1 MRVSIMKRGIQMP
14 QIETLLESLTIEEKI
29 GQLMQ
34 LAPFFFIG
42 DLKKEVYGPIQA
54 LGLKEAEVF
63 LSGSVL
69 GIGNAS
75 EMKRVQQA
83 YLDKSRHKIP
93 LIFMADIIHGYKT
106 IFPVPLSMAASF
118 NPELVKK
125 AARISALEAQTAG
138 IHVTFSPMADLSRDP
153 RWGRVVEGFGE
164 DPYLNQV
171 FTRAMVEGYQ
181 HDGIEKVGNLASC
194 VKHFA
199 AYGASEA
206 GRDYNTVDISRL
218 NLHQY
223 YLSGYKAALNAGARL
238 VMTSFNIVEG
248 IPATQNQY
256 LLRDLLKGQ
265 WQFDGVVISDYDSL
279 RQTIEHGTSEDDYDA
294 AKKAILAGLD
304 IEMATSSYVLNLKK
318 LIENKEVPMALLD
331 DAVLRILQLKA
342 DLGLFDDPFKGAD
355 ELKEREFVL
364 SQANKA
370 VALEVARESLVLLK
384 NDAVLPLNKSQK
396 IALLGEYAKNTHT
409 IGPWSWHG
417 RAEDVTPLERA
428 ISHYAKLHVSSD
440 AQDLTQLT
448 HAEYQSLLESDVVLI
463 AVGEH
468 AIESGEAHSK
478 TNLTLKA
485 KDLALIDAVHKLGK
499 PIVLILYHGRP
510 LILTDVAPKVSAIL
524 DTFFLGTMAQEAISE
539 TLFGVNNPSGKLTM
553 SYPRS
558 VGQIPIYYNH
568 LNTGRPYK
576 NDGNPFTSYYLDE
589 LNTPLYPFGYGLSF
603 STFKLSNLKV
613 SQTSMK
619 AHETVVVSIEVENTS
634 SMDGFETVQL
644 YIRDYAAEVSRPVQ
658 ELKQFKKVFIKAQHK
673 QTIEFSITVQ
683 DLVYVH
689 SDLSVQADP
698 GRFSI
703 QIGTASNAVQSTDIT
718 FL

>member
-1 MRVSIMKRGIQMP
+1 MLPIQQRMND
-14 QIETLLESLTIEEKI
+14 LTIEEKI

-54 LGLKEAEVF
+54 LGLKENEVF

-75 EMKRVQQA
+75 EMKRVQKT
-83 YLDKSRHKIP
+83 YLEKSRHKIP

-106 IFPVPLSMAASF
+106 IFPVPLAMAASF

-171 FTRAMVEGYQ
+171 YAKAMVEGYQ

-206 GRDYNTVDISRL
+206 GRDYNTVDMSRL

-223 YLSGYKAALNAGARL
+223 YLSGYKAAIDAGARL
-238 VMTSFNIVEG
+238 VMTSFNIIEG
-248 IPATQNQY
+248 IPATQNKY
-256 LLRDLLKGQ
+256 LLRDVLKDN

-279 RQTIEHGTSEDDYDA
+279 RQTIEHGTSADDYEA

-304 IEMATSSYVLNLKK
+304 IEMATSSYVINLKK
-318 LIENKEVPMALLD
+318 LIENGEVPMALLD
-331 DAVLRILQLKA
+331 DAVYRILKLKA
-342 DLGLFDDPFKGAD
+342 DLGLFDDPYKGAD
-355 ELKEREFVL
+355 ELKEQTFVL
-364 SQANKA
+364 SNENKQ
-370 VALEVARESLVLLK
+370 VALEVARESMVLLK
-384 NDAVLPLNKSQK
+384 NEGTLPLESSSK
-396 IALLGEYAKNTHT
+396 IALLGEYITNSNT

-417 RAEDVTPLERA
+417 RKEDCIPLYEA
-428 ISHYAKLHVSSD
+428 ISSYSKPTLISDKNDVLALNPEELYALKS
-440 AQDLTQLT
+440 
-448 HAEYQSLLESDVVLI
+448 AEVVVV

-478 TNLTLKA
+478 VNITLKP
-485 KDLALIDAVHKLGK
+485 KDENLIQQLHDMGK
-499 PIVLILYHGRP
+499 TVVLVLYHGRP
-510 LILTDVAPKVSAIL
+510 LVLTSIESKVNAIL
-524 DTFFLGTMAQEAISE
+524 DTFFLGTMSQQAIAE
-539 TLFGVNNPSGKLTM
+539 TLFGKNNPSGKLTM
-553 SYPRS
+553 SYPRH
-558 VGQIPIYYNH
+558 VGQIPIYYNY
-568 LNTGRPYK
+568 LNTGRPFK
-576 NDGNPFTSYYLDE
+576 NDWNPFTSFYLDVE
-589 LNTPLYPFGYGLSF
+589 NTPLYPFGFGLSY
-603 STFKLSNLKV
+603 STFELSNLVV
-613 SQTSMK
+613 SKPTMKRNESMDI
-619 AHETVVVSIEVENTS
+619 SIEVKNTS
-634 SMDGFETVQL
+634 HISGYETIQL
-644 YIRDYAAEVSRPVQ
+644 YIRDYSAEVSRPVQ
-658 ELKQFKKVFIKAQHK
+658 ELKQFKKIWIEKHSKTVVSF
-673 QTIEFSITVQ
+673 TISEL

-689 SDLSVQADP
+689 SDLSLSADV
-698 GRFSI
+698 GKFSI
-703 QIGTASNAVQSTDIT
+703 LVGNASNRVLKTDFTLI
-718 FL
+718 

>member
-1 MRVSIMKRGIQMP
+1 MSRV
-14 QIETLLESLTIEEKI
+14 ETLLKELTIDEKI

-54 LGLKEAEVF
+54 LGLKEEEVF

-69 GIGNAS
+69 GIGSAS
-75 EMKRVQQA
+75 EMRRVQEA
-83 YLDKSRHKIP
+83 YLAKSRHKIP

-106 IFPVPLSMAASF
+106 IFPVPLAMASSF
-118 NPELVKK
+118 NPDLVQK

-171 FTRAMVEGYQ
+171 FAKAMVLGYQ

-206 GRDYNTVDISRL
+206 GRDYNTVDMSRL

-223 YLSGYKAALNAGARL
+223 YLSGYKAAIDAGARL
-238 VMTSFNIVEG
+238 VMTSFNILEG
-248 IPATQNQY
+248 IPATQNKY
-256 LLRDLLKGQ
+256 LLRDLLKTQ

-279 RQTIEHGTSEDDYDA
+279 RQTIEHGTSENDYEA

-318 LIENKEVPMALLD
+318 LIENKEVPMELLD
-331 DAVLRILQLKA
+331 DALYRVLKLKE
-342 DLGLFDDPFKGAD
+342 DLGLFDNPFKGAD
-355 ELKEREFVL
+355 EQKEREFVL
-364 SQANKA
+364 SKENKA
-370 VALEVARESLVLLK
+370 FALEVAKESMVLLK
-384 NDAVLPLNKSQK
+384 NESVLPLKKTQK
-396 IALLGEYAKNTHT
+396 IALLGEYSKNTHT

-417 RAEDVTPLERA
+417 RGEDCTPLYQA
-428 ISHYAKLHVSSD
+428 FSKYTKPHLVSDSN
-440 AQDLTQLT
+440 DLTQLSVSQ
-448 HAEYQSLLESDVVLI
+448 YQALLESDVVLI

-468 AIESGEAHSK
+468 SIESGEAHSK
-478 TNLTLKA
+478 TNITLKPN
-485 KDLALIDAVHKLGK
+485 DLKLIDSVSKLGK
-499 PIVLILYHGRP
+499 KIVLVLYHGRP
-510 LILTDVAPKVSAIL
+510 LVLTDVEVKVDAIL
-524 DTFFLGTMAQEAISE
+524 DTFFLGTMAQEAITE
-539 TLFGVNNPSGKLTM
+539 TLFGFNNPSGKLTM

-558 VGQIPIYYNH
+558 VGQIPIYYNY
-568 LNTGRPYK
+568 LNTGRPFK
-576 NDGNPFTSYYLDE
+576 NDGNPFTSFYLDE
-589 LNTPLYPFGYGLSF
+589 KNTPLYPFGYGLSYSSF
-603 STFKLSNLKV
+603 ELSNYQLSKQIIRE
-613 SQTSMK
+613 S
-619 AHETVVVSIEVENTS
+619 EPILVSIDVENTS
-634 SMDGFETVQL
+634 LIDGYETVQL
-644 YIRDYAAEVSRPVQ
+644 YIRDYAAEVARPVQ
-658 ELKQFKKVFIKAQHK
+658 ELKQFKKVFVKAKSK
-673 QTIEFSITVQ
+673 QTVTFTLTVE

-689 SDLSVQADP
+689 SDLSIYADH

-703 QIGTASNAVQSTDIT
+703 QVGNASNSVHVADIT

>member
-1 MRVSIMKRGIQMP
+1 MLNIK
-14 QIETLLESLTIEEKI
+14 TLLNSLSIEEKI

-54 LGLKEAEVF
+54 LGLKEEEVF

-75 EMKRVQQA
+75 EMRRVQEA
-83 YLDKSRHKIP
+83 YLAKSRHKIP

-106 IFPVPLSMAASF
+106 IFPVPLAMSTSF
-118 NPELVKK
+118 NPDLIKK

-171 FTRAMVEGYQ
+171 YAKAMVEGYQ

-223 YLSGYKAALNAGARL
+223 YLSGYKAAIDAGARL
-238 VMTSFNIVEG
+238 VMTSFNIIEG
-248 IPATQNQY
+248 IPATQNKY
-256 LLRDLLKGQ
+256 LLRELLKVQ

-318 LIENKEVPMALLD
+318 LIENNEVPMSLLD
-331 DAVLRILQLKA
+331 DAVYRVLKLKN
-342 DLGLFDDPFKGAD
+342 DLGLFDNPFKGAD
-355 ELKEREFVL
+355 EQKEREFVL
-364 SQANKA
+364 SKENKK
-370 VALEVARESLVLLK
+370 VALEVAKESMVLLK
-384 NDAVLPLNKSQK
+384 NDSVLPLKYTQK
-396 IALLGEYAKNTHT
+396 IALLGEYSKNPHT

-417 RAEDVTPLERA
+417 RSEDCTPLYQA
-428 ISHYAKLHVSSD
+428 ISKYTKPLLVSDSNDLSTLSPSD
-440 AQDLTQLT
+440 
-448 HAEYQSLLESDVVLI
+448 YQALVESDVVVVAI
-463 AVGEH
+463 GEH

-478 TNLTLKA
+478 TNLTLKPN
-485 KDLALIDAVHKLGK
+485 DLRLIEDLSKLGK
-499 PIVLILYHGRP
+499 KIVLVLYHGRP
-510 LILTDVAPKVSAIL
+510 VVLTDVEPKVHAIL
-524 DTFFLGTMAQEAISE
+524 DTFFLGTMAQEAITE
-539 TLFGVNNPSGKLTM
+539 TLFGFNNPSGKLTM

-558 VGQIPIYYNH
+558 VGQIPIYYNY
-568 LNTGRPYK
+568 LNTGRPFK
-576 NDGNPFTSYYLDE
+576 NDGNPFTSFYLDE
-589 LNTPLYPFGYGLSF
+589 KNTPLYPFGYGLSY
-603 STFKLSNLKV
+603 SSFKLSNYRLSKQIIRE
-613 SQTSMK
+613 S
-619 AHETVVVSIEVENTS
+619 EPILVSIDVENAS
-634 SMDGFETVQL
+634 PIDGYETVQL
-644 YIRDYAAEVSRPVQ
+644 YIRDYAAEVARPVQ
-658 ELKQFKKVFIKAQHK
+658 ELKQFKKVFVKAKSK
-673 QTIEFSITVQ
+673 QTVTFELTVS

-689 SDLSVQADP
+689 SDLSTYADH

-703 QIGTASNAVQSTDIT
+703 QVGNTSNQVHTTDIT

>member
-1 MRVSIMKRGIQMP
+1 MP
-14 QIETLLESLTIEEKI
+14 NIKTLLNSLSIEEKI

-54 LGLKEAEVF
+54 LGVKEEEVF

-75 EMKRVQQA
+75 EMRRVQEA
-83 YLDKSRHKIP
+83 YLAKSRHKIP

-106 IFPVPLSMAASF
+106 IFPVPLAMSTSF
-118 NPELVKK
+118 NPDLIKK

-171 FTRAMVEGYQ
+171 YAKAMVEGYQ

-206 GRDYNTVDISRL
+206 GRDYNTVDMSRL

-223 YLSGYKAALNAGARL
+223 YLSGYKAAIDAGARL
-238 VMTSFNIVEG
+238 VMTSFNIIEG
-248 IPATQNQY
+248 IPATQNKY
-256 LLRDLLKGQ
+256 LLRELLKEQ

-318 LIENKEVPMALLD
+318 LIENNEVPVSLLD
-331 DAVLRILQLKA
+331 DAVYRVLKLKD
-342 DLGLFDDPFKGAD
+342 DLGLFDNPFKGAD
-355 ELKEREFVL
+355 EQKEREFVL
-364 SQANKA
+364 SKENNK
-370 VALEVARESLVLLK
+370 VALDVAKESMVLLK
-384 NDAVLPLNKSQK
+384 NDSVLPLKNTQK
-396 IALLGEYAKNTHT
+396 IALLGEYSKSPHT

-417 RAEDVTPLERA
+417 RSEDCTPLYQA
-428 ISHYAKLHVSSD
+428 ISKYTKPLLVSDSNDLSTLSPSD
-440 AQDLTQLT
+440 
-448 HAEYQSLLESDVVLI
+448 YQALVESDVVVVAI
-463 AVGEH
+463 GEH

-478 TNLTLKA
+478 TNLTLKPN
-485 KDLALIDAVHKLGK
+485 DLRLIEDLSKLGK
-499 PIVLILYHGRP
+499 KIVLVLYHGRP
-510 LILTDVAPKVSAIL
+510 LVLTDVEPKVHAIL
-524 DTFFLGTMAQEAISE
+524 DTFFLGTMAQEAITE
-539 TLFGVNNPSGKLTM
+539 TLFGFNNPSGKLTM

-558 VGQIPIYYNH
+558 VGQIPIYYNY
-568 LNTGRPYK
+568 LNTGRPFK
-576 NDGNPFTSYYLDE
+576 NDGNPFTSFYLDE
-589 LNTPLYPFGYGLSF
+589 KNTPLYPFGYGLSY
-603 STFKLSNLKV
+603 SSFKLSNYRLSKQIIRE
-613 SQTSMK
+613 S
-619 AHETVVVSIEVENTS
+619 EPILVSIDVENTS
-634 SMDGFETVQL
+634 PIDGYETVQL
-644 YIRDYAAEVSRPVQ
+644 YIRDYAAEVARPVQ
-658 ELKQFKKVFIKAQHK
+658 ELKQFKKVFVKAKSK
-673 QTIEFSITVQ
+673 QTVTFELTVS

-689 SDLSVQADP
+689 SDLSTYADH

-703 QIGTASNAVQSTDIT
+703 QVGNTSNQVHTTDIT